1 MDDGFR
7 RQEKERGV
15 RPLMSEKLDR
25 KVKTALDE
33 TRLLVLGIQVLLG
46 FQFQAF
52 FQTGFP
58 ALSSTSKMLC
68 AVGLGLQ
75 MLSLGLLIVPSMEHR
90 IIEEGSSSKRLV
102 RATSFYATAGL
113 VPFSLSLGLAAYVV
127 IEGHFGR
134 LAGLTSGLALIL
146 ASSFAWFGLEM
157 FHREKPTMPD
167 SAGTTPL
174 TTKVD
179 QVLTE
184 ARVIIPGAQALFG
197 FQFIAMLTTGFEEM
211 PETAKI
217 VHAVALGLV
226 AMNVIL
232 LMTPAALHR
241 LSYGGA
247 DSPSFLRAASAL
259 VIVAPLFLA
268 AGISAESYVVLGR
281 VTNSELAATCAAAS
295 FLVLVGFWYGLPLLV
310 RWTGSYRK
318 P

>member
-1 MDDGFR
+1 
-7 RQEKERGV
+7 
-15 RPLMSEKLDR
+15 MSEKLDR

-58 ALSSTSKMLC
+58 ALSSASKMLC
-68 AVGLGLQ
+68 AVGLALQ
-75 MLSLGLLIVPSMEHR
+75 TLSLGLLIAPSMEHR
-90 IIEEGSSSKRLV
+90 IVEQGSSSKRLV
-102 RATSFYATAGL
+102 RATSFYTTAGL

-127 IEGHFGR
+127 IEGHFGW
-134 LAGLTSGLALIL
+134 LAGFTSGFALL
-146 ASSFAWFGLEM
+146 FASSFAWFGLEM
-157 FHREKPTMPD
+157 FHQEKPTMPD
-167 SAGTTPL
+167 SEGATPL
-174 TTKVD
+174 TTRVE

-197 FQFIAMLTTGFEEM
+197 FQFIAMLTTRFEEL
-211 PETAKI
+211 PQTAKI

-226 AMNVIL
+226 ALNVIL

-259 VIVAPLFLA
+259 VTAAPLFLA
-268 AGISAESYVVLGR
+268 AGIAAESYVVLGTI
-281 VTNSELAATCAAAS
+281 TNGELAATYAAAS
-295 FLVLVGFWYGLPLLV
+295 FLVLVGFWYALPLIV
-310 RWTGSYRK
+310 RWAGNYRK